1 MELGISNFGEIQPEG
16 VAGGAA
22 GSHRRV
28 QELLE
33 EIRLAD
39 EVGLDVYALGEHHRA
54 DFVISAPEV
63 LLAAAAAQT
72 KTIRLSSSVTVL
84 SSADPVRTFQNFA
97 TLDLISGGRAEIMA
111 GRGSFTES
119 FPLFGYDLQDYDTL
133 FEEHLNLLLEINRHE
148 RVTWRGQH
156 RAPLDDRG
164 VYPRPLQTRVPI
176 WIAVGGTP
184 ASALRAGSLNLPMT
198 VAMLGG
204 SPERFVPLINLF
216 RQAAQRAGHDAATL
230 PLGVN
235 SQFYAA
241 DDSQRAAAEFFPP
254 YQLLMNRVGKER
266 GWSPIGHEHFEA
278 MRQHGPL
285 LVGSP
290 QQIIDKLLGFHELF
304 GNTRYLGQL
313 VGGHLIPH
321 EKNLRA
327 IELFGTKIAPVVRK
341 AVAASGEALLHE

>member
-16 VAGGAA
+16 VAGGAVGA
-22 GSHRRV
+22 HQRV

-33 EIRLAD
+33 EIKLAD

-63 LLAAAAAQT
+63 ILAAAAALT
-72 KTIRLSSSVTVL
+72 KTIRLSSAVTVL
-84 SSADPVRTFQNFA
+84 SSADPVRVFQNFA
-97 TLDLISGGRAEIMA
+97 TLDLISNGRAEIIA
-111 GRGSFTES
+111 GRGSFIES
-119 FPLFGYDLQDYDTL
+119 FPLFGYDLKDYDAL
-133 FEEHLNLLLEINRHE
+133 FEEKLDLLLTLNQSEV
-148 RVTWRGQH
+148 VTWQGKH
-156 RAPLDDRG
+156 RASIPGLG
-164 VYPRPLQTRVPI
+164 VYPRPLQAQIPI
-176 WIAVGGTP
+176 WLAVGGTP
-184 ASALRAGSLNLPMT
+184 GSAVRAGSLNVPMT
-198 VAMLGG
+198 LAMLGG
-204 SPERFVPLINLF
+204 SPERFVPLVNLY
-216 RQAAQRAGHDAATL
+216 RQAAQRAGHDVTHL
-230 PLGVN
+230 PLALN

-241 DDSQRAAAEFFPP
+241 EDSQRAAAEFFPP

-266 GWSPIGHEHFEA
+266 GWSPIGREHFEA

-341 AVAASGEALLHE
+341 AVEVSAGKALLT